1 MMISVACAGQS
12 NFLRLALK
20 DRYSTLAR
28 VTPDH
33 HHYQAL
39 FDLRVMSHGI
49 ERRAAAE
56 AFFVQN

>member
-1 MMISVACAGQS
+1 MGQVEQHTVRGLVKRGMMISVASAGQS
-12 NFLRLALK
+12 TSARLALK

-39 FDLRVMSHGI
+39 LISGS
-49 ERRAAAE
+49 
-56 AFFVQN
+56 